1 MKSLRRGGQVAGLLE
16 VSQQVHSE
24 VVETEIGDGYT
35 GADVFEFDDF
45 VLELAELLLPER
57 GVAAFEGED
66 VVVGGAGEVGDDH
79 AVLDAFLEVDVFV
92 EGDVGP
98 EVHELDLGVGRADAV
113 DAAESLDDPYWVPVN
128 VVVDEIV
135 TVLQVL
141 AFTDDIG
148 ADQHIEFA
156 GGFGHGEVALLG
168 PGREQRQDLLEV
180 VAGPQRCF
188 RGVGTAGD
196 ERGV

>member
-1 MKSLRRGGQVAGLLE
+1 M
-16 VSQQVHSE
+16 
-24 VVETEIGDGYT
+24 
-35 GADVFEFDDF
+35 
-45 VLELAELLLPER
+45 ELAQLFLPER
-57 GVAAFEGED
+57 GIAAFKGED
-66 VVVGGAGEVGDDH
+66 IVVGGAGEVGDDH
-79 AVLDAFLEVDVFV
+79 AVLNAFLEVDVFV

-113 DAAESLDDPYWVPVN
+113 DAAESLDDPYRVPMN

-141 AFTDDIG
+141 AFADDVG

-156 GGFGHGEVALLG
+156 GVFGHGEVALLG
-168 PGREQRQDLLEV
+168 LRREQRQDLLEV

-188 RGVGTAGD
+188 RGVGAAGD
-196 ERGV
+196 QRGV